1 MITEK
6 NFIVPIYDFK
16 VEVIVFDNL
25 KEVQEKYPEWMTE
38 GTKACTVEYFN
49 NSKVKVIVPSYKYS
63 SMVHELEHAKNLI
76 WKAKGYKP
84 DESNDEVDAYLLEY
98 LYDKVDKIIRR
109 HLATQC

>member
-6 NFIVPIYDFK
+6 SFIVPIYDFK
-16 VEVIVFDNL
+16 VEVTVFDNL
-25 KEVQEKYPEWMTE
+25 SEIKEKYPEFMTP
-38 GTKACTVEYFN
+38 GTKACTVEYFSC
-49 NSKVKVIVPSYKYS
+49 SKVKLIVPSYNYA

-84 DESNDEVDAYLLEY
+84 QEDNDEPDAYLIEY

-109 HLATQC
+109 HIAT